1 MTEASTDSITHWI
14 RQLGTAKDDAAAQL
28 WGTYE
33 SRLLSLAAAHL
44 SKAVRRVSDPEDVVA
59 SVFESFFERAAQ
71 GALPPDANR
80 DDLWRLLSKIVQY
93 KAASHARREMRLKRG
108 GGRRVDA
115 VSPDGERDWL
125 AESPSP
131 DLSPDVAV
139 EVAETVDGMLSILD
153 DQQREIIRLKLEG
166 YLDREIAERLGVSVP
181 TIERRLRLIRS
192 QWKDWSEKHVE
203 R

>member
-1 MTEASTDSITHWI
+1 MTETSTDSITQWI
-14 RQLGTAKDDAAAQL
+14 RQLGAANDDAAAQI

-33 SRLLSLAAAHL
+33 SRLLSLAATHL
-44 SKAVRRVSDPEDVVA
+44 SKAVRHVSDPEDVVA

-71 GALPPDANR
+71 GALPADAHR

-93 KAASHARREMRLKRG
+93 KAISHTRREMRRKRG

-115 VSPDGERDWL
+115 VSFDGERDLL
-125 AESPSP
+125 AESPTP
-131 DLSPDVAV
+131 DLSPDVAA
-139 EVAETVDGMLSILD
+139 EVADTVDGILSLLD

-166 YLDREIAERLGVSVP
+166 FLDREIAERLSVSIP

-192 QWKDWSEKHVE
+192 QWKDWSEKHSE
-203 R
+203 P

>member
-1 MTEASTDSITHWI
+1 MTETSTDSITHWI
-14 RQLGTAKDDAAAQL
+14 RQLGTANHDAAAQL

-93 KAASHARREMRLKRG
+93 KAVSHTRREMSLKRG
-108 GGRRVDA
+108 AGRRVDA
-115 VSPDGERDWL
+115 VSSDGERDRL
-125 AESPSP
+125 AELPAAE
-131 DLSPDVAV
+131 LTPDVAA
-139 EVAETVDGMLSILD
+139 EVAETVDGILSILD
-153 DQQREIIRLKLEG
+153 EQQREIIRLKLEG

-181 TIERRLRLIRS
+181 TIERRLRLIRG
-192 QWKDWSEKHVE
+192 QWKDWSEKHSE
-203 R
+203 

>member
-14 RQLGTAKDDAAAQL
+14 RQLGSANHDAAAQL
-28 WGTYE
+28 WGAYE
-33 SRLLSLAAAHL
+33 SRLLSVAATHL
-44 SKAVRRVSDPEDVVA
+44 SKKVRRISDPEDVVA

-93 KAASHARREMRLKRG
+93 KAVSHTRREMSLKRG

-115 VSPDGERDWL
+115 VSPDGQYDQL
-125 AESPSP
+125 AELPTAE
-131 DLSPDVAV
+131 LTPDVAA
-139 EVAETVDGMLSILD
+139 EVAETVDGILSLLD
-153 DQQREIIRLKLEG
+153 EQQREIIRLKLEG
-166 YLDREIAERLGVSVP
+166 YLDREIAEQLGVSVP

-192 QWKDWSEKHVE
+192 QWKDWSEKHSE
-203 R
+203 Q

>member
-14 RQLGTAKDDAAAQL
+14 RQLGTANDDAAAQL

-80 DDLWRLLSKIVQY
+80 DDLWRLLSTIVQY
-93 KAASHARREMRLKRG
+93 KAASHTRREMRQKRG

-115 VSPDGERDWL
+115 VSSDGERDWL
-125 AESPSP
+125 AESPANDLPP
-131 DLSPDVAV
+131 DAAA
-139 EVAETVDGMLSILD
+139 EVRETIDGILSILD
-153 DQQREIIRLKLEG
+153 EQQREIIRLKLEG
-166 YLDREIAERLGVSVP
+166 YLDREIATRLGVSVP
-181 TIERRLRLIRS
+181 TVERRLRLIRS
-192 QWKDWSEKHVE
+192 QWRNWSDKHSDS
-203 R
+203 